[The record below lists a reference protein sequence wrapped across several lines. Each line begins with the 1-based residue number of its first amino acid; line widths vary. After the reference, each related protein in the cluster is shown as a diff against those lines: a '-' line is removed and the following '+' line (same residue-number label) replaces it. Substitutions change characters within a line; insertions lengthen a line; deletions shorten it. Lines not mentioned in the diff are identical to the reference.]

1 MIEPYTK
8 LEIPYAVRNLQSYV
22 KRVKN
27 APDDKSVSVENVGWM
42 QSNTKLRRKY
52 LTTSMTEEERHIY
65 NKLYL
70 SLEGLLESVLNKF
83 SMSREDREDIKGTFY
98 DRVKFILLTYDP
110 EKGSTFASW
119 VSTYLYKNIQ
129 EALDNP
135 TTVEYKPQ
143 VDARDGNMNMKNY
156 EDILLHLGESIDA
169 KEEMSELINFI
180 NENK

>member
-1 MIEPYTK
+1 MIKPYTK
-8 LEIPYAVRNLQSYV
+8 LEIPYAVRDLQSYV

-27 APDDKSVSVENVGWM
+27 ATDDKSVSVENVGWM

-52 LTTSMTEEERHIY
+52 LSTSMTDEERHIY

-83 SMSREDREDIKGTFY
+83 TMSKEDKEDIKGTFY

-110 EKGSTFASW
+110 DKGSTFASW

-129 EALDNP
+129 EALDTP
-135 TTVEYKPQ
+135 STVQYKAEAD
-143 VDARDGNMNMKNY
+143 VSDGNMSNQNY
-156 EDILLHLGESIDA
+156 EKVLIHLGETINA
-169 KEEMSELINFI
+169 KEEVNELINFI
-180 NENK
+180 NEK